1 MLNLLGTLNFETFNL
16 SEILARGESLLSCDS
31 QEYAKTSKIQI
42 SDQRKALNKV
52 RIIWSPLF
60 HYNKIKYGFS
70 ALNPRLHLYTNRWRF
85 LFQKLGLE
93 EASALG
99 LDTSTLFSNED
110 LMVRNMYLPLY
121 DLFLVMNM
129 CIWFNLLKINFYSL
143 VDQ

>member
-1 MLNLLGTLNFETFNL
+1 MDFQHWTLDYT
-16 SEILARGESLLSCDS
+16 
-31 QEYAKTSKIQI
+31 YIQI
-42 SDQRKALNKV
+42 GDV
-52 RIIWSPLF
+52 
-60 HYNKIKYGFS
+60 
-70 ALNPRLHLYTNRWRF
+70 F